1 MLCTYI
7 LVVMNLVSKLRETSG
22 GVWLQMKTTI
32 SAMLQE
38 NWLDMLYN
46 VRMVAL

>member
-1 MLCTYI
+1 
-7 LVVMNLVSKLRETSG
+7 
-22 GVWLQMKTTI
+22 MKTTI

-38 NWLDMLYN
+38 NWLYMLYN